1 MFDLRTFRMRWQV
14 QVQHGVCFLEAN
26 DKYEPLKKLV
36 AACTFGNLDVFDFSE
51 GTSDASTVSHV
62 CKEDADELSPAQ
74 RNELNE
80 YDVSLGDLRPTVW
93 CVRHLPQNPNIFA
106 TCGASGMVRIWH

>member
-36 AACTFGNLDVFDFSE
+36 AACTFE